1 MRQMDEITRFLE
13 QEIVPRYDHFDAG
26 HRREHVHHVMA
37 QGLRLAHLFADVNP
51 AMVLVAAAYHDLG
64 LTEGRERHHLV
75 SGRILRDD
83 HRLLRWFTPQEIEVM
98 ADAAEDHRA
107 SSRQAPR
114 TIYGRILAEA
124 DREIDAD
131 TIVRRALQYGL
142 ANYPHLDREG
152 QFLRLM
158 EHLRVKYG
166 PGGYL
171 HLWIEQSDNARRL
184 EEFRL
189 LLADENAMRATFD
202 RIYHQITHHT
212 QPPNP

>member
-1 MRQMDEITRFLE
+1 MDEITRFLE

-51 AMVLVAAAYHDLG
+51 TMVLVAAAYHDLG

-83 HRLLRWFTPQEIEVM
+83 HRLLRWFTPQEIEIM